1 MQQLVHSAHLAF
13 THLDEWLVLLRAQW
27 QGYWLLLQ
35 PLRTKGSR
43 RETGVGGGGQTRR
56 RRQEPAGA
64 ACRYGACHLL
74 YQLLFTQSAGA
85 AAKERPGAPAPRPM
99 SAQQQ
104 QKAPRAPA
112 MTCLRLDQAVGSSQA
127 PKAASAPHSAPA
139 AAAACSATAC
149 KRSNGGA
156 EMRKRRCEAD
166 AAHKPA
172 VLPPLRMPPGRCR
185 RWLHDDPLRSLLGLL
200 VRSRRFK
207 ALHEINRSS
216 TQPLPQ
222 S

>member
-27 QGYWLLLQ
+27 QGDRLLLQ
-35 PLRTKGSR
+35 PLRTQGGGVSR
-43 RETGVGGGGQTRR
+43 VGGGGAAAQPPT
-56 RRQEPAGA
+56 GA
-64 ACRYGACHLL
+64 ACSCGACRLL
-74 YQLLFTQSAGA
+74 YQLLFTHPASA
-85 AAKERPGAPAPRPM
+85 AAKERPGAPAPRPT
-99 SAQQQ
+99 SAQRQQ
-104 QKAPRAPA
+104 QAPRAPA

-156 EMRKRRCEAD
+156 EMRKRRCEAN

-200 VRSRRFK
+200 VRSRRVK
-207 ALHEINRSS
+207 ALNEINRSS